1 MDQMDQMAA
10 RTGQATTGSGTFGV
24 VNPATREVVGSYPVH
39 TAEDVAA
46 AVAQARDAQRW
57 WEALGFDGRKPY
69 LRRWLRWLALHCD
82 EVYEIGHRET
92 ARPRAD
98 VQFELY
104 AGLEDA
110 RWAAAHAKRV
120 LRGRR
125 VAPGIAMTNFDAR
138 LSYHPLGVVGVIT
151 PWNAPVYLTL
161 SGMAAAL
168 AAGNAVVVKPSELS
182 PGSAIITI
190 EAFRQANPDAPAG
203 LTGWITGFAETGA
216 ALCASRVDKV
226 AFTGSAATGRRVM
239 AACAQNLTP
248 VVLELGGKDAT
259 IVAADADLDAAAT
272 GVVWG
277 GLFNGGQACVGVERV
292 YVVEAVRD
300 EFLAKVRQ
308 RAAGIAVGV
317 EELSAYGPMTVD
329 AQLDTVRRHVGDALK
344 AGAHALVGGP
354 ESIRPPFID
363 PIVLVNVP
371 EDCSA
376 VQEET
381 FGPVL
386 VINTVPD
393 IDEAVRRANGT
404 AFGLGS
410 SVYSARHGPAIASR
424 LRAGGTTINAVLSFV
439 GLSSIPFGGVGESGF
454 GRFHGDAGLR
464 EFSYA
469 KFDRAQ
475 EVQPGQGPAV
485 VPPHPGPVR
494 CRPQGAQAALRPV
507 IPLNHWARMRPDD
520 PAHPHLNPPPGP
532 ISASAM
538 SEYTDPAALWWHLA
552 GRMPP
557 RSPDGRRAPPAPK
570 LVAWPGTSTSIRPA
584 RNGGRSSRS
593 PISSAT
599 AA

>member
-1 MDQMDQMAA
+1 MDQMDQTAA
-10 RTGQATTGSGTFGV
+10 RTEQATTGSGSFDV
-24 VNPATREVVGSYPVH
+24 VNPATQDVVGSYPVH
-39 TAEDVAA
+39 TAEDVATV
-46 AVAQARDAQRW
+46 VAQARDAQHW
-57 WEALGFDGRKPY
+57 WAALGFEGRKPY
-69 LRRWLRWLALHCD
+69 LRRWVRWLALHCD

-125 VAPGIAMTNFDAR
+125 VAPGIAMMNFDAR

-161 SGMAAAL
+161 SGVAAAL

-190 EAFRQANPDAPAG
+190 EAFRRANPDAPAG
-203 LTGWITGFAETGA
+203 LTAWITGFGETGA
-216 ALCASRVDKV
+216 ALCTSRVDKV
-226 AFTGSAATGRRVM
+226 AFTGSAPTGRRVM

-259 IVAADADLDAAAT
+259 IVAADADLDAAAA

-292 YVVEAVRD
+292 YVVESVRD
-300 EFLAKVRQ
+300 EFLAKVRKHT
-308 RAAGIAVGV
+308 GEIAVGV

-329 AQLDTVRRHVGDALK
+329 AQVDIVRRHIGDALE
-344 AGAHALVGGP
+344 AGAHALVGGL

-363 PIVLVNVP
+363 PIVLVDVP

-410 SVYSARHGPAIASR
+410 SVYSARRGPAIASR
-424 LRAGGTTINAVLSFV
+424 LRAGGTTINSVLTFV
-439 GLSSIPFGGVGESGF
+439 GMSSIPFGGVGESGF

-469 KFDRAQ
+469 KSTTRKRFDLGKDLQSFPRTPDQ
-475 EVQPGQGPAV
+475 FDI
-485 VPPHPGPVR
+485 VR
-494 CRPQGAQAALRPV
+494 KTLR
-507 IPLNHWARMRPDD
+507 LR
-520 PAHPHLNPPPGP
+520 
-532 ISASAM
+532 
-538 SEYTDPAALWWHLA
+538 Y
-552 GRMPP
+552 
-557 RSPDGRRAPPAPK
+557 
-570 LVAWPGTSTSIRPA
+570 
-584 RNGGRSSRS
+584 GRSLH
-593 PISSAT
+593 
-599 AA
+599 

>member
-1 MDQMDQMAA
+1 MDQMAA
-10 RTGQATTGSGTFGV
+10 RAKQTTTGSGTFDV
-24 VNPATREVVGSYPVH
+24 VNPATQEVVGSYPVH
-39 TAEDVAA
+39 TADYVTTV
-46 AVAQARDAQRW
+46 VAQARDAQRW
-57 WEALGFDGRKPY
+57 WEALGFEGRKLY
-69 LRRWLRWLALHCD
+69 LRRWLHWLALHCD

-98 VQFELY
+98 IQFELY

-125 VAPGIAMTNFDAR
+125 VAPGIAMMNFDAR

-161 SGMAAAL
+161 SGLAAAL

-190 EAFRQANPDAPAG
+190 EAFRRANPDSPAG
-203 LTGWITGFAETGA
+203 LTAWITGFGETGA
-216 ALCASRVDKV
+216 ALCTSRVDKV
-226 AFTGSAATGRRVM
+226 AFTGSAPTGRRVM

-292 YVVEAVRD
+292 YVVESVRD
-300 EFLAKVRQ
+300 EFLAKVRK
-308 RAAGIAVGV
+308 RTSEIAVGV

-329 AQLDTVRRHVGDALK
+329 AQVDIVRRHVGAALE
-344 AGAHALVGGP
+344 AGAHALVGGL

-363 PIVLVNVP
+363 PIVLVDVP

-393 IDEAVRRANGT
+393 IDAAVHRANGT
-404 AFGLGS
+404 TFGLGS

-424 LRAGGTTINAVLSFV
+424 LRAGGTTINAVLTFV
-439 GLSSIPFGGVGESGF
+439 GLPSIPFGGVGESGF

-469 KFDRAQ
+469 KATARKRFDLGKDLQSFPRTPDQ
-475 EVQPGQGPAV
+475 FDV
-485 VPPHPGPVR
+485 VR
-494 CRPQGAQAALRPV
+494 KALR
-507 IPLNHWARMRPDD
+507 LR
-520 PAHPHLNPPPGP
+520 
-532 ISASAM
+532 
-538 SEYTDPAALWWHLA
+538 Y
-552 GRMPP
+552 
-557 RSPDGRRAPPAPK
+557 
-570 LVAWPGTSTSIRPA
+570 
-584 RNGGRSSRS
+584 GRSFH
-593 PISSAT
+593 
-599 AA
+599 

>member
-1 MDQMDQMAA
+1 MDQMDQTAA
-10 RTGQATTGSGTFGV
+10 RTEQATTGSGSFDV
-24 VNPATREVVGSYPVH
+24 VNPATREMVGSYPVH

-46 AVAQARDAQRW
+46 VVAQARDAQRW
-57 WEALGFDGRKPY
+57 WEALGFEGRKPY
-69 LRRWLRWLALHCD
+69 LRRWVRWLALHCD

-98 VQFELY
+98 VQLELY
-104 AGLEDA
+104 AGLEDT
-110 RWAAAHAKRV
+110 RWAAAHAERV
-120 LRGRR
+120 LRRRR
-125 VAPGIAMTNFDAR
+125 VAPGIALMNFDAR

-190 EAFRQANPDAPAG
+190 EAFRRANPDAPAG
-203 LTGWITGFAETGA
+203 LTGWITGFGETGA
-216 ALCASRVDKV
+216 ALCTSRVDKV
-226 AFTGSAATGRRVM
+226 AFTGSAPTGRRVM

-292 YVVEAVRD
+292 YVVESVRD
-300 EFLAKVRQ
+300 EFLAKVRKHTSE
-308 RAAGIAVGV
+308 IAVGV

-329 AQLDTVRRHVGDALK
+329 AQVDIVRRHVGDALE
-344 AGAHALVGGP
+344 AGAHALVGGL
-354 ESIRPPFID
+354 ESIRPPFVD
-363 PIVLVNVP
+363 PIVLVDVP

-410 SVYSARHGPAIASR
+410 SVYSARRGPAIASR
-424 LRAGGTTINAVLSFV
+424 LRAGGTTINSVLTFV
-439 GLSSIPFGGVGESGF
+439 GMSSIPFGGVGESGF

-469 KFDRAQ
+469 KSTARKRFDLGKDLQSFPRTPDQ
-475 EVQPGQGPAV
+475 FDI
-485 VPPHPGPVR
+485 VR
-494 CRPQGAQAALRPV
+494 KTLR
-507 IPLNHWARMRPDD
+507 LR
-520 PAHPHLNPPPGP
+520 
-532 ISASAM
+532 
-538 SEYTDPAALWWHLA
+538 Y
-552 GRMPP
+552 
-557 RSPDGRRAPPAPK
+557 
-570 LVAWPGTSTSIRPA
+570 
-584 RNGGRSSRS
+584 GRSFH
-593 PISSAT
+593 
-599 AA
+599 